1 MLKMKLTQLLLAS
14 TFSITAATTFA
25 ASADKHPQEEKVI
38 VSTQEQ
44 PETAT
49 PESAATK
56 PTSAQPASEV
66 AVEETPTKP
75 AQ

>member
-1 MLKMKLTQLLLAS
+1 MKLTQLLLAS
-14 TFSITAATTFA
+14 TFTIAAATTFA
-25 ASADKHPQEEKVI
+25 ASADKQPQEKVI

-44 PETAT
+44 PDTVSS
-49 PESAATK
+49 ESAAAK

-66 AVEETPTKP
+66 AVEEAPAKP